1 MLKRFFRKVILSF
14 ENSKDGFSGRK
25 LSAFTGVVMGG
36 AVTLFYL
43 NQKDMLSALYAWL
56 LFALLC
62 LGIVTIGNIIEL
74 KNGKK
79 DE

>member
-1 MLKRFFRKVILSF
+1 MLKRLFSKVMLSF
-14 ENSKDGFSGRK
+14 ENSKEGFSGRK
-25 LSAFTGVVMGG
+25 LSAFTGVIMAV

-43 NQKDMLSALYAWL
+43 AEKDMLSALYAWL
-56 LFALLC
+56 LFALIC
-62 LGIVTIGNIIEL
+62 LGIVTIGNLIEL

>member
-1 MLKRFFRKVILSF
+1 LFNEIVLSF
-14 ENSKDGFSGRK
+14 KNSKEGFSGRK
-25 LSAFTGVVMGG
+25 LSAFTGVMMAI

-43 NQKDMLSALYAWL
+43 EKKDMLSALYAWL
-56 LFALLC
+56 LFALIC
-62 LGIVTIGNIIEL
+62 LGIVTIGNLIEL

>member
-1 MLKRFFRKVILSF
+1 MLRRLFSKVMLSF
-14 ENSKDGFSGRK
+14 ENSKEGFSGRK
-25 LSAFTGVVMGG
+25 LSAFTGVMMAV

-43 NQKDMLSALYAWL
+43 AEKDMLSALYAWL
-56 LFALLC
+56 LFALIC
-62 LGIVTIGNIIEL
+62 LGIVTIGNLIEL

>member
-1 MLKRFFRKVILSF
+1 MLKRLFSKVMLSF
-14 ENSKDGFSGRK
+14 ENSKEGFSGRK
-25 LSAFTGVVMGG
+25 LSAFTGVMMAV

-43 NQKDMLSALYAWL
+43 AEKDMLSALYAWL
-56 LFALLC
+56 LFALIC
-62 LGIVTIGNIIEL
+62 LGIVTIGNLIEL